1 MAEQA
6 SMKGQVTS
14 SSEQTETETGSDNIA
29 IGIPTGGTQNEQ
41 IVAIP
46 SSDPPMATKKPAT
59 PELSSKEKMV
69 RELEKMKRADSL
81 KEEWR
86 TYEYKKLCRKNKD
99 DLERQRLSKG
109 VELNAGVNEAKQAIK
124 KITDD
129 EEFFALKK
137 QRRHFREESALIR
150 RKLEEKMGILIRRD
164 NPELKQMVETFIFKP
179 EDNSTIPEHIL
190 KVLSWSEIE
199 DLKKAF
205 DLFDMKSKGYIN
217 ARDVKRIAKMLGFRA
232 TKVVFD
238 EMISELAGP
247 PKDRVTFINFLD
259 FIVKSQGEGPDPYDE
274 ILQAFKIMDTE
285 ENGFLT
291 LADLKQICESVN
303 LNFSNKIIQEMIEE
317 ADNTGDGKISLTEF
331 TSIMCQTGRFKYC
344 APK

>member
-1 MAEQA
+1 ME
-6 SMKGQVTS
+6 GQVTS

-179 EDNSTIPEHIL
+179 EDNSTIPERIL

-205 DLFDMKSKGYIN
+205 DLFDMKSKG
-217 ARDVKRIAKMLGFRA
+217 
-232 TKVVFD
+232 
-238 EMISELAGP
+238 
-247 PKDRVTFINFLD
+247 
-259 FIVKSQGEGPDPYDE
+259 
-274 ILQAFKIMDTE
+274 
-285 ENGFLT
+285 
-291 LADLKQICESVN
+291 
-303 LNFSNKIIQEMIEE
+303 
-317 ADNTGDGKISLTEF
+317 
-331 TSIMCQTGRFKYC
+331 
-344 APK
+344 